1 MAEVTL
7 PPLAPGFSAPT
18 PLGGGWHCGMQA
30 WRATSP
36 SAGAFGDLPRSR
48 AAFPLCREPLHI
60 RFVPAPRLLLAG
72 QERVGLLQD
81 ERVRAA
87 LPPGH
92 VGNGQFGGVDPGV
105 DVLPALLGE
114 RPLEGAS
121 ALVLGEHAE
130 GVAQVACAAARW

>member
-36 SAGAFGDLPRSR
+36 SAGAVRGLHRSSAPSR
-48 AAFPLCREPLHI
+48 LSREPLQI

-72 QERVGLLQD
+72 EERVGILQD

-87 LPPGH
+87 LSPGA
-92 VGNGQFGGVDPGV
+92 VVNGNLGGG
-105 DVLPALLGE
+105 
-114 RPLEGAS
+114 R
-121 ALVLGEHAE
+121 
-130 GVAQVACAAARW
+130 